1 MRRVERAARSVRAF
15 CMVIVW
21 LSINGCGHNM
31 KVAPVSGTVT
41 LDGAPLKRASVLFE
55 PEAGGRPSFGVTD
68 QNGKYTLAYSMHEGG
83 AEVGSCT
90 VKITTL
96 LKDDEDADGN
106 PVQNSKSAA
115 EQVPER
121 YAREPIVVK
130 VEARSNTIDIALTS
144 KP

>member
-1 MRRVERAARSVRAF
+1 MPRLERAMRPVRMF
-15 CMVIVW
+15 CLTILCLPIV
-21 LSINGCGHNM
+21 GCGHNM

-68 QNGKYTLAYSMHEGG
+68 ENGKYTLAYSMHEGG
-83 AEVGSCT
+83 AEVGNCT

-96 LKDDEDADGN
+96 LKDEDDDGN
-106 PVQNSKSAA
+106 PVESKTAV

-121 YAREPIVVK
+121 YAKDPVVVK
-130 VEARSNTIDIALTS
+130 VEPKTNTINIDLTS
-144 KP
+144 K